1 MLIKRRLS
9 SKSINSVARIQ
20 KVRFLR
26 LEGWELAASLKRVTQ
41 QGKIL
46 EKSRKSETKQAAM
59 AFFNFFKSLIPTVK
73 AQEEEL
79 VDPQQELRVS
89 SEAVFQTRF
98 SQDSCDFQE
107 KCATDHHAAH
117 LFERY
122 QECNNR
128 VNSKSKTTETCTEEL
143 FDYLHVSPLKLSLF

>member
-1 MLIKRRLS
+1 
-9 SKSINSVARIQ
+9 
-20 KVRFLR
+20 
-26 LEGWELAASLKRVTQ
+26 
-41 QGKIL
+41 
-46 EKSRKSETKQAAM
+46 M

-89 SEAVFQTRF
+89 QKAIEETRF
-98 SQDSCDFQE
+98 SQDSREFQE
-107 KCATDHHAAH
+107 KCSTESHAAH

-128 VNSKSKTTETCTEEL
+128 VNAKSKTTETCTEEL
-143 FDYLHVSPLKLSLF
+143 FDYLHVSPRKFSLF

>member
-1 MLIKRRLS
+1 
-9 SKSINSVARIQ
+9 
-20 KVRFLR
+20 
-26 LEGWELAASLKRVTQ
+26 
-41 QGKIL
+41 
-46 EKSRKSETKQAAM
+46 M

-89 SEAVFQTRF
+89 LKADSSTRF
-98 SQDSCDFQE
+98 SQNSSEFQE
-107 KCATDHHAAH
+107 KCATESHAAH
-117 LFERY
+117 LLERY

-143 FDYLHVSPLKLSLF
+143 FDYLHVSSHKIFTVLTPYIDHFLVVGFGSLRNQDPVLPIEVNARTSEIVNAWT